1 MRLLVT
7 GATGKL
13 GTNFLPEFLRDPRY
27 YGWSIRAF
35 CHSRRLDLPGV
46 EVVYG
51 SLANSEDVRSAM
63 RGVTHVLHMAAVK
76 ESPDLAMDVGVKGM
90 FNLVEAFRKEAAPGR
105 FTLIGGDCSVG
116 HIFQSFDGPITE
128 DTPRR
133 AYPGCYALTKVIEEV
148 ILEQSRIQYGLDICC
163 LRAGWIMEKDDF
175 RHALSFTEQFG
186 GPPWLELMSAAE
198 LEEART
204 GNCVPLM
211 LDHRGEPLRRSF
223 IHVRDLVSAT
233 LAAMVSPVAQ
243 GQLYNIAMD
252 APVDYGLA
260 ATIADQRFGMRSV
273 RVATPF
279 FSNWLSNHKVRLHL
293 GWAPSLDLERMM
305 VEAWSY
311 RRSPQEPR
319 VVWYPG

>member
-1 MRLLVT
+1 MRLLLT

-13 GTNFLPEFLRDPRY
+13 GTNVLPEILRDPRY
-27 YGWSIRAF
+27 DGWSIRAF
-35 CHSRRLDLPGV
+35 CHSRGLDLPGV
-46 EVVYG
+46 EVAHG
-51 SLANSEDVRSAM
+51 SLSSAEDVQSAM

-116 HIFQSFDGPITE
+116 HVFHRFDGPITE
-128 DTPRR
+128 ETPRR

-148 ILEQSRIQYGLDICC
+148 ILEQSRIQYGLDTCC

-175 RHALSFTEQFG
+175 LHALSFTDQFG
-186 GPPWLELMSAAE
+186 GPPWHDLMSKEE
-198 LEEART
+198 LAEARA

-211 LDHRGEPLRRSF
+211 LDGTGAPLRRSF
-223 IHVRDLVSAT
+223 IHVRDLVSAI
-233 LAAMVSPVAQ
+233 LAAMVSPVAE

-252 APVDYGLA
+252 EPVDYGQVA
-260 ATIADQRFGMRSV
+260 VIADRRFAMRPV

-279 FSNWLSNHKVRLHL
+279 FSNWLSNHKARLHL
-293 GWAPSLDLERMM
+293 GWAPAVDLERMM

-311 RRSPQEPR
+311 QRRPEDPR